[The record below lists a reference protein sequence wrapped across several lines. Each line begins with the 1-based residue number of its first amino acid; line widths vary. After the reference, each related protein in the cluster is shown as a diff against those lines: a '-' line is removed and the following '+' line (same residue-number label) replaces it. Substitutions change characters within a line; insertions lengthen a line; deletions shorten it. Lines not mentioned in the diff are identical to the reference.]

1 MAQQGF
7 EEDLLR
13 RWFPAN
19 AEKTLTPFNENDIR
33 EVADVL
39 TRCARER
46 WSRVPRLY
54 SILRKIGQLDTID
67 SFIDSDITDVYFPFT
82 KNTLP
87 EALCDHSA
95 RLRFLELQHLVYN
108 TEALRL
114 ERRARHGHFSD
125 PTEVPLKKVGELGK
139 GGYGYVDRVVSTI
152 SHQEYARKLIPRGR
166 TFKKNKQVLRDFTK
180 ELSNLKRLCH
190 KHLVELVGSYTDK
203 RFVALIML
211 PVADTNL
218 QSFMERPD
226 LEERA
231 RSFLRPFFGCLT
243 SALSYLHDNRIRH
256 KDIKPSN
263 ILIKN
268 DQVYFT
274 DFGTSLDWSGRDN
287 SVTETA
293 SPTTPRYCAP
303 EVMAYIER
311 NTASDI
317 WSFGCV
323 FLEMWTVLKYRT
335 LKDLRAY
342 MMTQGTGAEGYHS
355 NLEAIASWIA
365 LLQQLPG
372 PSSDLLPVDW
382 ILNMLQ
388 EKPVAR
394 WNIHTLDNRIG
405 EASFESS
412 AQHTFKGLCCLELE
426 DETSEDSRLSDE
438 DLESSIAPLPRSQ
451 NTSSCTGLNPN
462 QADLIHGQA
471 VVGDMFTNLVASKA
485 SEGFN
490 ESPCPPGLCSELEG
504 LPPTNKNFE
513 RGAKELAC
521 EAADEAGRSSDQANG
536 KIKLPVQTPCLLPRF
551 DPSISDG
558 EINLSNNGAPSSAKS
573 SPSSGDE
580 SYASAPPYQSLS
592 RDSVSLPGIQFES
605 TQATNNQILCLRSSA
620 RWVDEHDA
628 DSKVSSPVVIKR
640 MEAKIINNCSAT
652 VFPMSEPE
660 RKAACD
666 FDRHA
671 RDCSDCYNPLGIY
684 LGNRRLCE
692 EGGAYAVLLLKH
704 VCRFDGRVHQ
714 TTKCQYISQPNFFW
728 PLFRAGPSP
737 VRAIPLEYIQVRSLL
752 KAVERSMIDRLSS
765 LLKRNL
771 WSLPE
776 ATTFWAR
783 LHMCV
788 ICKRPL
794 GERGWNSL
802 ERALDTNVLSCS
814 HEVHRHCRVEVD
826 RLECRSE
833 RYCSWCPG
841 AALVVGRGA
850 TTSTARHEKPKA
862 RRRRTQTQDALSE
875 DRTEGTQ
882 PVADPRQL
890 PYYHSRQSRTPIDP
904 MYESVQYHGSPE
916 AEIRYPLHP
925 LRSHKNIEAQRRTPE
940 YVPIYDPGPHSSRP
954 RRADISQA
962 FKPTPSAA
970 GLYAASNPRR
980 LWQDYQPPRGTPEY
994 VPIYEPE
1001 PASSRPRRA
1010 TTSSKQGGASNKSSR
1025 PLRDPRVSAKK
1036 VGDNGF
1042 IVEFGEANSSSLPSG
1057 PASRGAIPSQRHEE
1071 NSSIAIERGHYPLPQ
1086 AAGVDSA
1093 ESSSYTESSSDA
1105 DSEDSWDYI
1114 DEDNSPDTQNDTHND
1129 THTESAFSTAATC
1142 GHESQDEEI
1151 VRQPYPPFNPFA
1163 SINPFAYVPQR
1174 RNSPW
1179 RQEQASL
1186 GPGTNRY
1193 GAVPASPL
1201 SRTALPQK
1209 PQIQRKRS
1217 IPFRVER
1224 EMQSEGTQSEDN
1236 SDASMVAQPSRPTPH
1251 PHRTTPNDNPLY
1263 KRTRDKPTPS
1273 PEYTLPNN
1281 HHTRTA
1287 TSNGMYAPQYP
1298 TPPPGYMPYDHFRT
1312 TLPMSPGL

>member
-19 AEKTLTPFNENDIR
+19 AEKTLTPFTENDIR

-108 TEALRL
+108 TEALWL

-152 SHQEYARKLIPRGR
+152 SHQEYARKLMPRGR
-166 TFKKNKQVLRDFTK
+166 TFKQNKQVLRDFTK

-323 FLEMWTVLKYRT
+323 FLEMWTVLKHRT
-335 LKDLRAY
+335 IKDLRAH
-342 MMTQGTGAEGYHS
+342 MMTQGTKVEGYHS

-412 AQHTFKGLCCLELE
+412 TQHTFKGLCCLEME

-438 DLESSIAPLPRSQ
+438 NLESSIAPLPRSQ
-451 NTSSCTGLNPN
+451 NTSSCTELKPN
-462 QADLIHGQA
+462 QA

-485 SEGFN
+485 SEGFTD
-490 ESPCPPGLCSELEG
+490 SPCPPGCAL
-504 LPPTNKNFE
+504 N
-513 RGAKELAC
+513 
-521 EAADEAGRSSDQANG
+521 
-536 KIKLPVQTPCLLPRF
+536 
-551 DPSISDG
+551 
-558 EINLSNNGAPSSAKS
+558 
-573 SPSSGDE
+573 
-580 SYASAPPYQSLS
+580 
-592 RDSVSLPGIQFES
+592 
-605 TQATNNQILCLRSSA
+605 
-620 RWVDEHDA
+620 
-628 DSKVSSPVVIKR
+628 
-640 MEAKIINNCSAT
+640 
-652 VFPMSEPE
+652 
-660 RKAACD
+660 
-666 FDRHA
+666 
-671 RDCSDCYNPLGIY
+671 
-684 LGNRRLCE
+684 
-692 EGGAYAVLLLKH
+692 
-704 VCRFDGRVHQ
+704 
-714 TTKCQYISQPNFFW
+714 
-728 PLFRAGPSP
+728 
-737 VRAIPLEYIQVRSLL
+737 L
-752 KAVERSMIDRLSS
+752 KAYHPRARTLNVGL
-765 LLKRNL
+765 RN
-771 WSLPE
+771 
-776 ATTFWAR
+776 
-783 LHMCV
+783 
-788 ICKRPL
+788 
-794 GERGWNSL
+794 
-802 ERALDTNVLSCS
+802 
-814 HEVHRHCRVEVD
+814 
-826 RLECRSE
+826 
-833 RYCSWCPG
+833 
-841 AALVVGRGA
+841 
-850 TTSTARHEKPKA
+850 
-862 RRRRTQTQDALSE
+862 
-875 DRTEGTQ
+875 
-882 PVADPRQL
+882 
-890 PYYHSRQSRTPIDP
+890 
-904 MYESVQYHGSPE
+904 
-916 AEIRYPLHP
+916 
-925 LRSHKNIEAQRRTPE
+925 
-940 YVPIYDPGPHSSRP
+940 
-954 RRADISQA
+954 
-962 FKPTPSAA
+962 
-970 GLYAASNPRR
+970 
-980 LWQDYQPPRGTPEY
+980 
-994 VPIYEPE
+994 
-1001 PASSRPRRA
+1001 
-1010 TTSSKQGGASNKSSR
+1010 
-1025 PLRDPRVSAKK
+1025 
-1036 VGDNGF
+1036 
-1042 IVEFGEANSSSLPSG
+1042 
-1057 PASRGAIPSQRHEE
+1057 
-1071 NSSIAIERGHYPLPQ
+1071 
-1086 AAGVDSA
+1086 
-1093 ESSSYTESSSDA
+1093 
-1105 DSEDSWDYI
+1105 
-1114 DEDNSPDTQNDTHND
+1114 
-1129 THTESAFSTAATC
+1129 
-1142 GHESQDEEI
+1142 
-1151 VRQPYPPFNPFA
+1151 
-1163 SINPFAYVPQR
+1163 
-1174 RNSPW
+1174 
-1179 RQEQASL
+1179 
-1186 GPGTNRY
+1186 
-1193 GAVPASPL
+1193 
-1201 SRTALPQK
+1201 
-1209 PQIQRKRS
+1209 
-1217 IPFRVER
+1217 
-1224 EMQSEGTQSEDN
+1224 
-1236 SDASMVAQPSRPTPH
+1236 
-1251 PHRTTPNDNPLY
+1251 
-1263 KRTRDKPTPS
+1263 
-1273 PEYTLPNN
+1273 
-1281 HHTRTA
+1281 
-1287 TSNGMYAPQYP
+1287 
-1298 TPPPGYMPYDHFRT
+1298 
-1312 TLPMSPGL
+1312 

>member
-19 AEKTLTPFNENDIR
+19 AEKTLTPFTENDIR

-108 TEALRL
+108 TEALWL

-152 SHQEYARKLIPRGR
+152 SHQEYARKLMPRGR
-166 TFKKNKQVLRDFTK
+166 TFKQNKQVLRDFTK

-323 FLEMWTVLKYRT
+323 FLEMWTVLKHRT
-335 LKDLRAY
+335 IKDLRAH
-342 MMTQGTGAEGYHS
+342 MMTQGTKVEGYHS

-412 AQHTFKGLCCLELE
+412 TQHTFKGLCCLELE

-438 DLESSIAPLPRSQ
+438 NLESSIAPLPRSQ
-451 NTSSCTGLNPN
+451 NTSSCTELKPN
-462 QADLIHGQA
+462 QA

-485 SEGFN
+485 SEGFTD
-490 ESPCPPGLCSELEG
+490 SPCPPGLCSEPEG
-504 LPPTNKNFE
+504 LPSTSKNFE

-521 EAADEAGRSSDQANG
+521 EAANEAGSSSDQANG
-536 KIKLPVQTPCLLPRF
+536 KINMPVQTPCLLSGF
-551 DPSISDG
+551 GPSISDG
-558 EINLSNNGAPSSAKS
+558 EINLSNDGAPSSAKS

-592 RDSVSLPGIQFES
+592 RDSVPLPGIQFES
-605 TQATNNQILCLRSSA
+605 TQATNNQILCLRNSA
-620 RWVDEHDA
+620 RSIDEHDV
-628 DSKVSSPVVIKR
+628 DSKVSSPVAIKR
-640 MEAKIINNCSAT
+640 MEAKIIINCSAT

-660 RKAACD
+660 RKAAWD

-692 EGGAYAVLLLKH
+692 EGRAYASLLLEH
-704 VCRFDGRVHQ
+704 
-714 TTKCQYISQPNFFW
+714 
-728 PLFRAGPSP
+728 
-737 VRAIPLEYIQVRSLL
+737 
-752 KAVERSMIDRLSS
+752 
-765 LLKRNL
+765 
-771 WSLPE
+771 
-776 ATTFWAR
+776 
-783 LHMCV
+783 
-788 ICKRPL
+788 
-794 GERGWNSL
+794 
-802 ERALDTNVLSCS
+802 
-814 HEVHRHCRVEVD
+814 
-826 RLECRSE
+826 
-833 RYCSWCPG
+833 
-841 AALVVGRGA
+841 
-850 TTSTARHEKPKA
+850 PKA
-862 RRRRTQTQDALSE
+862 RRRWSKTQESLSE
-875 DRTEGTQ
+875 DKTGGTQ

-890 PYYHSRQSRTPIDP
+890 PYYHSRQSRTPLDP
-904 MYESVQYHGSPE
+904 MYESVQYNGSLE
-916 AEIRYPLHP
+916 AEIRYP

-940 YVPIYDPGPHSSRP
+940 YVPIYDPWPRSSRP
-954 RRADISQA
+954 RRADISPA
-962 FKPTPSAA
+962 SKPTPSAA
-970 GLYAASNPRR
+970 GLYAASDPRR

-1001 PASSRPRRA
+1001 SASSRPRRA
-1010 TTSSKQGGASNKSSR
+1010 TTSSKQGGTSNKPR
-1025 PLRDPRVSAKK
+1025 RTLRDPWVSAKK

-1042 IVEFGEANSSSLPSG
+1042 IVEFGEANSSLLPSG
-1057 PASRGAIPSQRHEE
+1057 PASRGAIPSQRQEE
-1071 NSSIAIERGHYPLPQ
+1071 NSSITIKRGHHPLPQ

-1093 ESSSYTESSSDA
+1093 KSSSDAESSSDA
-1105 DSEDSWDYI
+1105 DSDDSWDYI

-1142 GHESQDEEI
+1142 GYESQDEEI
-1151 VRQPYPPFNPFA
+1151 VRQPYP
-1163 SINPFAYVPQR
+1163 SVNPFAYVPQR

-1179 RQEQASL
+1179 RQEQAPL

-1193 GAVPASPL
+1193 GAVPASSL
-1201 SRTALPQK
+1201 SRTALPQKSQK

-1224 EMQSEGTQSEDN
+1224 EIQSEGTQSEDN

-1281 HHTRTA
+1281 HHIRTA